1 MPEREAWRNI
11 GKDIAGVAKGSPAI
25 AVGEGIAKVGGKII
39 EKTPRKVR
47 NAVRSGA
54 RAVGKAARKVR
65 RKVTGAVRNARHRR
79 YRR

>member
-25 AVGEGIAKVGGKII
+25 AAGEGIAKVGGKII
-39 EKTPRKVR
+39 DSTPRKVR
-47 NAVRSGA
+47 SAVRKGA
-54 RAVGKAARKVR
+54 RLAGKYARKVR
-65 RKVTGAVRNARHRR
+65 SRVGSAVRNARHRR